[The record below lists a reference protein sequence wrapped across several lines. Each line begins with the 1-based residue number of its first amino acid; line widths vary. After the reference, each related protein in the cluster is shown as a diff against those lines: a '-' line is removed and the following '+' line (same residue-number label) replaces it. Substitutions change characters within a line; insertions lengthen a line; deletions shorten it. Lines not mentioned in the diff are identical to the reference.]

1 MVVFVFSQ
9 EEREKKREREREKKR
24 FLIFSHPRATQTKKR
39 DAFFETSGLLKVS
52 SVCFCRLCVKKQQ
65 NSHACANT
73 LLSSQKIFFH
83 LSDSSQEKRE
93 KMTATTIAST
103 RMMMKMVST
112 TTTNNTTP
120 RRTTTK
126 TPSKTTNNASSS
138 SKSCRLEATRGGRR
152 ERRSFVRGTKKI
164 SFDPPRASS
173 SEQEQ
178 EERKTNTPKNT
189 MNFDVPKVVKICG
202 ITTAE
207 DCRVA
212 IDSGASHVGMILW
225 PKSKRSVDIERAK
238 KIVKECEKSKERVI
252 TPVAV
257 FVDEDG
263 ATIAKICEELGY
275 NTHAQLH
282 GDLARQ
288 SLKDIPQK
296 IKVIW
301 VCSADESGK
310 IVTEMPGESEEELA
324 SRRKEML
331 SGEKG
336 WKAPIDWV
344 NGPRKT
350 VDYVL
355 IDGVNAGSGEKFEWE
370 NLKVPKGCSRKGW
383 ILAGGLT
390 PENCSEAVM
399 VLRPNGVDVASGVC
413 DESGVVKSKEKCDA
427 FVFNVRA
434 AAAK

>member
-1 MVVFVFSQ
+1 VSFLFFFFFFTTTN
-9 EEREKKREREREKKR
+9 KKKDDDEDDDDDE
-24 FLIFSHPRATQTKKR
+24 
-39 DAFFETSGLLKVS
+39 
-52 SVCFCRLCVKKQQ
+52 
-65 NSHACANT
+65 
-73 LLSSQKIFFH
+73 
-83 LSDSSQEKRE
+83 
-93 KMTATTIAST
+93 
-103 RMMMKMVST
+103 MVST
-112 TTTNNTTP
+112 TTTLNNTT
-120 RRTTTK
+120 RRCTTS
-126 TPSKTTNNASSS
+126 SKTTTNVVVWKQREEEEEEKEEVSS
-138 SKSCRLEATRGGRR
+138 RE
-152 ERRSFVRGTKKI
+152 ERRRRYLSILLAQNHHQNKNKNKKK
-164 SFDPPRASS
+164 
-173 SEQEQ
+173 
-178 EERKTNTPKNT
+178 RKTNTPTKNT

-202 ITTAE
+202 ITTPE

-212 IDSGASHVGMILW
+212 IDSGASHIGMILW

>member
-1 MVVFVFSQ
+1 
-9 EEREKKREREREKKR
+9 
-24 FLIFSHPRATQTKKR
+24 
-39 DAFFETSGLLKVS
+39 
-52 SVCFCRLCVKKQQ
+52 
-65 NSHACANT
+65 
-73 LLSSQKIFFH
+73 
-83 LSDSSQEKRE
+83 
-93 KMTATTIAST
+93 MTATTIASST
-103 RMMMKMVST
+103 RMMMMKMVST
-112 TTTNNTTP
+112 TTTTNTSTRR
-120 RRTTTK
+120 RRTTTTK
-126 TPSKTTNNASSS
+126 MPSKTTNNALFSS
-138 SKSCRLEATRGGRR
+138 SKSCRRLEATRGGRR
-152 ERRSFVRGTKKI
+152 RERRSFARGTTKKI
-164 SFDPPRASS
+164 SSCDPPRATSS
-173 SEQEQ
+173 SEREQEQ
-178 EERKTNTPKNT
+178 EERKTNTPTKNA

>member
-1 MVVFVFSQ
+1 
-9 EEREKKREREREKKR
+9 
-24 FLIFSHPRATQTKKR
+24 
-39 DAFFETSGLLKVS
+39 
-52 SVCFCRLCVKKQQ
+52 
-65 NSHACANT
+65 
-73 LLSSQKIFFH
+73 
-83 LSDSSQEKRE
+83 
-93 KMTATTIAST
+93 MTATISSSSSSST
-103 RMMMKMVST
+103 RMMMMMVST
-112 TTTNNTTP
+112 TTTNTTR

-126 TPSKTTNNASSS
+126 TPSKTTNAL
-138 SKSCRLEATRGGRR
+138 RGRR
-152 ERRSFVRGTKKI
+152 ERRSFVLRGTRKKI

-173 SEQEQ
+173 SSEQQEQ
-178 EERKTNTPKNT
+178 EEEEERRKTNTTTKKNA
-189 MNFDVPKVVKICG
+189 MNFDIPKVVKICG
-202 ITTAE
+202 ITTPE

-212 IDSGASHVGMILW
+212 IDSGASHIGMILW

-238 KIVKECEKSKERVI
+238 RIVEECEKIKERVI

>member
-1 MVVFVFSQ
+1 
-9 EEREKKREREREKKR
+9 
-24 FLIFSHPRATQTKKR
+24 
-39 DAFFETSGLLKVS
+39 
-52 SVCFCRLCVKKQQ
+52 
-65 NSHACANT
+65 
-73 LLSSQKIFFH
+73 
-83 LSDSSQEKRE
+83 
-93 KMTATTIAST
+93 
-103 RMMMKMVST
+103 MKMVST
-112 TTTNNTTP
+112 TTTTNNTR
-120 RRTTTK
+120 RRTTTTK
-126 TPSKTTNNASSS
+126 MPSKTTNNALLSS
-138 SKSCRLEATRGGRR
+138 SKTCRLEATRKKGRR
-152 ERRSFVRGTKKI
+152 ERRSFARGTTRKKI
-164 SFDPPRASS
+164 SSCDPPRATSS
-173 SEQEQ
+173 SEREQ
-178 EERKTNTPKNT
+178 EERKTNTPTKNA

-336 WKAPIDWV
+336 WRAPIDWV

>member
-1 MVVFVFSQ
+1 
-9 EEREKKREREREKKR
+9 
-24 FLIFSHPRATQTKKR
+24 
-39 DAFFETSGLLKVS
+39 
-52 SVCFCRLCVKKQQ
+52 
-65 NSHACANT
+65 
-73 LLSSQKIFFH
+73 
-83 LSDSSQEKRE
+83 
-93 KMTATTIAST
+93 MTATTIASST
-103 RMMMKMVST
+103 RMMMMKMVST
-112 TTTNNTTP
+112 TTTNNTR
-120 RRTTTK
+120 RRTTTTK
-126 TPSKTTNNASSS
+126 MPSKTTNNASSS
-138 SKSCRLEATRGGRR
+138 SKSCRLEATRGGGRR
-152 ERRSFVRGTKKI
+152 ERRSFVRGTTRKI
-164 SFDPPRASS
+164 SSFDPPRATSS
-173 SEQEQ
+173 SEREQ
-178 EERKTNTPKNT
+178 EERKTNTPTKNA

-263 ATIAKICEELGY
+263 ATITKICEELGY

>member
-1 MVVFVFSQ
+1 
-9 EEREKKREREREKKR
+9 
-24 FLIFSHPRATQTKKR
+24 
-39 DAFFETSGLLKVS
+39 
-52 SVCFCRLCVKKQQ
+52 
-65 NSHACANT
+65 
-73 LLSSQKIFFH
+73 
-83 LSDSSQEKRE
+83 
-93 KMTATTIAST
+93 
-103 RMMMKMVST
+103 
-112 TTTNNTTP
+112 
-120 RRTTTK
+120 
-126 TPSKTTNNASSS
+126 
-138 SKSCRLEATRGGRR
+138 
-152 ERRSFVRGTKKI
+152 
-164 SFDPPRASS
+164 
-173 SEQEQ
+173 
-178 EERKTNTPKNT
+178 

-202 ITTAE
+202 ITTPE

-212 IDSGASHVGMILW
+212 IDSGASHIGMILW

-238 KIVKECEKSKERVI
+238 RIVEECEKSKERVI

-301 VCSADESGK
+301 VCSADENGK

>member
-1 MVVFVFSQ
+1 
-9 EEREKKREREREKKR
+9 
-24 FLIFSHPRATQTKKR
+24 
-39 DAFFETSGLLKVS
+39 
-52 SVCFCRLCVKKQQ
+52 
-65 NSHACANT
+65 
-73 LLSSQKIFFH
+73 
-83 LSDSSQEKRE
+83 
-93 KMTATTIAST
+93 
-103 RMMMKMVST
+103 MMKMVST
-112 TTTNNTTP
+112 TTTNNTR
-120 RRTTTK
+120 RRTTTTK
-126 TPSKTTNNASSS
+126 MPSKTTNTALLSS
-138 SKSCRLEATRGGRR
+138 SKSCRRLEATRGGGR
-152 ERRSFVRGTKKI
+152 ERRSFVRGTKKKI
-164 SFDPPRASS
+164 SSCDPPRATSS
-173 SEQEQ
+173 SEQQEQ
-178 EERKTNTPKNT
+178 EERKTNTPTKNA

-238 KIVKECEKSKERVI
+238 RIVEECEKIKERVI

>member
-1 MVVFVFSQ
+1 
-9 EEREKKREREREKKR
+9 
-24 FLIFSHPRATQTKKR
+24 
-39 DAFFETSGLLKVS
+39 
-52 SVCFCRLCVKKQQ
+52 
-65 NSHACANT
+65 
-73 LLSSQKIFFH
+73 
-83 LSDSSQEKRE
+83 
-93 KMTATTIAST
+93 
-103 RMMMKMVST
+103 
-112 TTTNNTTP
+112 
-120 RRTTTK
+120 
-126 TPSKTTNNASSS
+126 
-138 SKSCRLEATRGGRR
+138 
-152 ERRSFVRGTKKI
+152 
-164 SFDPPRASS
+164 
-173 SEQEQ
+173 
-178 EERKTNTPKNT
+178 
-189 MNFDVPKVVKICG
+189 MNFDIPKVVKICG
-202 ITTAE
+202 ITTPE

-212 IDSGASHVGMILW
+212 IDSGASHIGMILW

-350 VDYVL
+350 VDYML

>member
-1 MVVFVFSQ
+1 
-9 EEREKKREREREKKR
+9 
-24 FLIFSHPRATQTKKR
+24 
-39 DAFFETSGLLKVS
+39 
-52 SVCFCRLCVKKQQ
+52 
-65 NSHACANT
+65 
-73 LLSSQKIFFH
+73 
-83 LSDSSQEKRE
+83 
-93 KMTATTIAST
+93 
-103 RMMMKMVST
+103 MMKMVST
-112 TTTNNTTP
+112 TTTNNTR
-120 RRTTTK
+120 RRTTTTK
-126 TPSKTTNNASSS
+126 MPSKTTNNASSS
-138 SKSCRLEATRGGRR
+138 SKSCRRLEATRGGGRR
-152 ERRSFVRGTKKI
+152 ERRSFARGTKKKI
-164 SFDPPRASS
+164 SSCDPPRATSS
-173 SEQEQ
+173 SEREQ
-178 EERKTNTPKNT
+178 EERKTNTPTKNA

>member
-1 MVVFVFSQ
+1 
-9 EEREKKREREREKKR
+9 
-24 FLIFSHPRATQTKKR
+24 
-39 DAFFETSGLLKVS
+39 
-52 SVCFCRLCVKKQQ
+52 
-65 NSHACANT
+65 
-73 LLSSQKIFFH
+73 
-83 LSDSSQEKRE
+83 
-93 KMTATTIAST
+93 
-103 RMMMKMVST
+103 MMKMVST
-112 TTTNNTTP
+112 TTTTNTSTRR
-120 RRTTTK
+120 RRTTTTK
-126 TPSKTTNNASSS
+126 MPSKTTNNALFSS
-138 SKSCRLEATRGGRR
+138 SKSCRRLEATRGGRR
-152 ERRSFVRGTKKI
+152 RERRSFARGTTKKI
-164 SFDPPRASS
+164 SSCDPPRATSS
-173 SEQEQ
+173 SEREQEQ
-178 EERKTNTPKNT
+178 EERKTNTPTKNA

>member
-1 MVVFVFSQ
+1 
-9 EEREKKREREREKKR
+9 
-24 FLIFSHPRATQTKKR
+24 
-39 DAFFETSGLLKVS
+39 
-52 SVCFCRLCVKKQQ
+52 
-65 NSHACANT
+65 
-73 LLSSQKIFFH
+73 
-83 LSDSSQEKRE
+83 
-93 KMTATTIAST
+93 
-103 RMMMKMVST
+103 MMKMVST
-112 TTTNNTTP
+112 TTTNNTR
-120 RRTTTK
+120 RRTTTTK
-126 TPSKTTNNASSS
+126 MPSKTTNNALFSS
-138 SKSCRLEATRGGRR
+138 SKSCRRLEATRGGRR
-152 ERRSFVRGTKKI
+152 RERRSFARGTTKKI
-164 SFDPPRASS
+164 SSCDPPRATSSS
-173 SEQEQ
+173 SEQQEQ
-178 EERKTNTPKNT
+178 EERKTNTPTKNA

>member
-1 MVVFVFSQ
+1 
-9 EEREKKREREREKKR
+9 
-24 FLIFSHPRATQTKKR
+24 
-39 DAFFETSGLLKVS
+39 
-52 SVCFCRLCVKKQQ
+52 
-65 NSHACANT
+65 
-73 LLSSQKIFFH
+73 
-83 LSDSSQEKRE
+83 
-93 KMTATTIAST
+93 
-103 RMMMKMVST
+103 
-112 TTTNNTTP
+112 
-120 RRTTTK
+120 
-126 TPSKTTNNASSS
+126 
-138 SKSCRLEATRGGRR
+138 
-152 ERRSFVRGTKKI
+152 
-164 SFDPPRASS
+164 
-173 SEQEQ
+173 
-178 EERKTNTPKNT
+178 

-390 PENCSEAVM
+390 PENCSEVVM

-427 FVFNVRA
+427 YI
-434 AAAK
+434 

>member
-1 MVVFVFSQ
+1 
-9 EEREKKREREREKKR
+9 
-24 FLIFSHPRATQTKKR
+24 
-39 DAFFETSGLLKVS
+39 
-52 SVCFCRLCVKKQQ
+52 
-65 NSHACANT
+65 
-73 LLSSQKIFFH
+73 
-83 LSDSSQEKRE
+83 
-93 KMTATTIAST
+93 
-103 RMMMKMVST
+103 MMKMVST
-112 TTTNNTTP
+112 TTTTNNTR
-120 RRTTTK
+120 RRTTTTK
-126 TPSKTTNNASSS
+126 SKPSKTTLNNNALSSS
-138 SKSCRLEATRGGRR
+138 SKSCRRRLEATRGGGRRR
-152 ERRSFVRGTKKI
+152 ERRSFKARGTPKKKI
-164 SFDPPRASS
+164 SSCDPPRATSS
-173 SEQEQ
+173 SEREQ
-178 EERKTNTPKNT
+178 EERKTNTPTKNAI

-336 WKAPIDWV
+336 WRAPIDWV

>member
-1 MVVFVFSQ
+1 
-9 EEREKKREREREKKR
+9 
-24 FLIFSHPRATQTKKR
+24 
-39 DAFFETSGLLKVS
+39 
-52 SVCFCRLCVKKQQ
+52 
-65 NSHACANT
+65 
-73 LLSSQKIFFH
+73 
-83 LSDSSQEKRE
+83 
-93 KMTATTIAST
+93 
-103 RMMMKMVST
+103 MMKMVST
-112 TTTNNTTP
+112 TTTNNTR
-120 RRTTTK
+120 RRTTTTK
-126 TPSKTTNNASSS
+126 MPSKTTNNASSS
-138 SKSCRLEATRGGRR
+138 SKSCRRLEATRGGGRR
-152 ERRSFVRGTKKI
+152 ERRSFARGTTRKI
-164 SFDPPRASS
+164 SSFDPPRATSS
-173 SEQEQ
+173 SERQEQ
-178 EERKTNTPKNT
+178 EERKTNTPTKNA

>member
-1 MVVFVFSQ
+1 M
-9 EEREKKREREREKKR
+9 R
-24 FLIFSHPRATQTKKR
+24 R
-39 DAFFETSGLLKVS
+39 DDGDDDCIIDEDDDDENGFA
-52 SVCFCRLCVKKQQ
+52 
-65 NSHACANT
+65 
-73 LLSSQKIFFH
+73 
-83 LSDSSQEKRE
+83 
-93 KMTATTIAST
+93 
-103 RMMMKMVST
+103 T
-112 TTTNNTTP
+112 TTTNNSTSR
-120 RRTTTK
+120 RRTTTTK
-126 TPSKTTNNASSS
+126 MPSKTTNNALFSS
-138 SKSCRLEATRGGRR
+138 SKSCRRLEATRGGGRR
-152 ERRSFVRGTKKI
+152 ERRSFARGTTKKI
-164 SFDPPRASS
+164 SSCDPPRATSS
-173 SEQEQ
+173 SEREQEQ
-178 EERKTNTPKNT
+178 EERKTNTPTKNA

>member
-1 MVVFVFSQ
+1 
-9 EEREKKREREREKKR
+9 
-24 FLIFSHPRATQTKKR
+24 
-39 DAFFETSGLLKVS
+39 
-52 SVCFCRLCVKKQQ
+52 
-65 NSHACANT
+65 
-73 LLSSQKIFFH
+73 
-83 LSDSSQEKRE
+83 
-93 KMTATTIAST
+93 MTATTIASST
-103 RMMMKMVST
+103 RMMMMKMVST
-112 TTTNNTTP
+112 TTTTNNTR
-120 RRTTTK
+120 RRTTTTK
-126 TPSKTTNNASSS
+126 MHSKTTNNALLSS
-138 SKSCRLEATRGGRR
+138 SKTCRLEATRKKGRR
-152 ERRSFVRGTKKI
+152 ERRSFARGTTTKKI
-164 SFDPPRASS
+164 SSCDPPRATSSS
-173 SEQEQ
+173 SEQQEQ
-178 EERKTNTPKNT
+178 EERKTNTPNTKNA

-336 WKAPIDWV
+336 WRAPIDWV